1 MTDVELRLVAD
12 VDNAVKGIGSL
23 SKEYQGLVNQLAKP
37 LKQVNAFRE
46 LESSLEGTERQT
58 RSARD
63 RVRELGDELARTAE
77 PSKQLTAQYRDA
89 VNELR
94 RLERAEG
101 TAQQQLARRRREL
114 QAAGIDTRNLVT
126 EQQRLSK
133 ELQGALGAG
142 QADQRLRSAQSN
154 LGVGEIEQTQRQ
166 LVELRNEYRLV
177 MAEGDLSA
185 KQRAE
190 AEANYRRSVAQ
201 TLAAL
206 RQLRAAAAPGPSRN
220 EAQAALQAEAAAA
233 ADAAEQQRR
242 LDAQRALGVGRIE
255 QTQQSLV
262 ALRAQYREVMA
273 DASLSGRERAE
284 AETVYHQRVRQTL
297 AELRNMRAAI
307 ADQGTQAQ
315 RAAAAELQ
323 RSQAARQGIR
333 AQSAALAQLVREQ
346 RAASLEAARQNLGV
360 NRYRELQAEIGQVR
374 VQYQL
379 LRTSGKLTTQE
390 LAIAQRSMTERVRE
404 TQRALREMNAE
415 QRQASGISRLAGGI
429 GGAVGAIGAGYT
441 AVSAITAVSRAAD
454 AYNLMNAR
462 LRLATT
468 SQEEF
473 NVAQRELSRIA
484 QETEA
489 PVQSLVTLYGRI
501 SRPLREAGRSQQDI
515 IAVVEAVSTSFRV
528 SGATAQEAENGV
540 IQFAQA
546 LGAGALRGDEFN
558 SVAEQAPRL
567 MQALADGIGV
577 PVGALKE
584 MAAQGQLTAQVV
596 TDALTGQLETLRQ
609 EAESLPDT
617 VGGAMTRLRDA
628 LTEALGGTDVQPLI
642 DQIRRLAQTLS
653 DPQVQEGLQ
662 ILTGLLVKMGAAA
675 TGLVSDFARLGPEFA
690 TIAAAVSGNLT
701 ELDRLDAKIKMVRSS
716 LDSPGPTDSIFNF
729 LTGATEADLQAELD
743 VLTKARAKLI
753 EQQTGLNE
761 EMQFLAEVAQA
772 ASEQA
777 RNKEVASYT
786 NYINDIETLR
796 KSQIKAAEAGAK
808 ALVAA
813 EKKATADLQK
823 VRDERLA
830 IDQRYQQALADIQ
843 RGPGGEPSLM
853 QYNALR
859 RGAQAALDNGD
870 IAGAQKQAQA
880 ALKVLQDLA
889 AAGESTVGFSFFVRE
904 LRDIEMAANDLE
916 ESNAE
921 DKLASIRDEMQQL
934 KDQAAQLK
942 EMPVSV
948 KTDDATIEQ
957 VRTTIE
963 TLVAQLSQKEVVIPV
978 RVLMPDI
985 AGGGKAEPSTSVP
998 ALATGGILRGPG
1010 TGTSDSILM
1019 WGSNGEGI
1027 VNARAVQHY
1036 GANLIHQL
1044 NSLRVPRFATGGVL
1058 GPVPVPSIPSLAPA
1072 LQQQLASG
1080 SGGGSNEDWGDMVFD
1095 FGVGK
1100 ASIPMPRSTAEEI
1113 RRAARKFGSTR
1124 PRT

>member
-101 TAQQQLARRRREL
+101 TAQQRLAQRRREL
-114 QAAGIDTRNLVT
+114 QAAGVDTRDLV
-126 EQQRLSK
+126 
-133 ELQGALGAG
+133 
-142 QADQRLRSAQSN
+142 
-154 LGVGEIEQTQRQ
+154 
-166 LVELRNEYRLV
+166 
-177 MAEGDLSA
+177 AE
-185 KQRAE
+185 
-190 AEANYRRSVAQ
+190 
-201 TLAAL
+201 
-206 RQLRAAAAPGPSRN
+206 
-220 EAQAALQAEAAAA
+220 
-233 ADAAEQQRR
+233 QRR
-242 LDAQRALGVGRIE
+242 LSQAL
-255 QTQQSLV
+255 
-262 ALRAQYREVMA
+262 
-273 DASLSGRERAE
+273 
-284 AETVYHQRVRQTL
+284 
-297 AELRNMRAAI
+297 
-307 ADQGTQAQ
+307 QGTLSAGRNEQAV
-315 RAAAAELQ
+315 
-323 RSQAARQGIR
+323 SGIR

-404 TQRALREMNAE
+404 TQRALRAMNAE
-415 QRQASGISRLAGGI
+415 QRQASGISGLAGGI
-429 GGAVGAIGAGYT
+429 GGAVGAIGAGYA

-462 LRLATT
+462 LRLATA

-584 MAAQGQLTAQVV
+584 MAAQGLLTAQVV

-662 ILTGLLVKMGAAA
+662 IFTGLLVKMGAAA

-701 ELDRLDAKIKMVRSS
+701 ELDRLDAKIKMVRGR
-716 LDSPGPTDSIFNF
+716 LNSPGPTDSIFNF

-743 VLTKARAKLI
+743 MLTKARAKLI

-761 EMQFLAEVAQA
+761 EMQFLADVAQA
-772 ASEQA
+772 AAEQA
-777 RNKEVASYT
+777 RNNEISSYT
-786 NYINDIETLR
+786 KYINDLDTLR
-796 KSQIKAAEAGAK
+796 KSQIKAAQDGAK
-808 ALVAA
+808 ALVSA
-813 EKKATADLQK
+813 EKKALSDLQK
-823 VRDERLA
+823 VRDERLK
-830 IDQRYQQALADIQ
+830 IEQRYQEALAGLGGTGEASYSSAQNLKIGARNALANGDVEGAQRMAQQALK
-843 RGPGGEPSLM
+843 M
-853 QYNALR
+853 
-859 RGAQAALDNGD
+859 
-870 IAGAQKQAQA
+870 
-880 ALKVLQDLA
+880 LQDLA
-889 AAGESTVGFSFFVRE
+889 AAGENTYGFRGFIQE
-904 LRDIEMAANDLE
+904 LQQIELAANDLE
-916 ESNAE
+916 QSNAE

-934 KDQAAQLK
+934 KDKAK
-942 EMPVSV
+942 ELEGLPVSV

-957 VRTTIE
+957 VRTAIE
-963 TLVAQLSQKEVVIPV
+963 ELVAQLNQNEVVIPV
-978 RVLMPDI
+978 RVLMPDQV
-985 AGGGKAEPSTSVP
+985 GTVSTEPSTNTP

-1010 TGTSDSILM
+1010 TGTSDSILARL
-1019 WGSNGEGI
+1019 SNGEGVI
-1027 VNARAVQHY
+1027 NARAVQYY
-1036 GANLIHQL
+1036 GADLIHQL
-1044 NSLRVPRFATGGVL
+1044 NNLRTPRFATGGVM
-1058 GPVPVPSIPSLAPA
+1058 GNVPVPSIPSLAPA
-1072 LQQQLASG
+1072 LQQQLSDQASPG
-1080 SGGGSNEDWGDMVFD
+1080 ESWTLNFPGGESVTTVVPASQQPSMRRLRLKFGGS
-1095 FGVGK
+1095 
-1100 ASIPMPRSTAEEI
+1100 
-1113 RRAARKFGSTR
+1113 
-1124 PRT
+1124 

>member
-1 MTDVELRLVAD
+1 MADVELRLVAD

-206 RQLRAAAAPGPSRN
+206 RQLRAASAPGPSRN
-220 EAQAALQAEAAAA
+220 DAQAALQAEAAAA

-323 RSQAARQGIR
+323 RSQAAREGIR
-333 AQSAALAQLVREQ
+333 AQTAALAQLAREQ
-346 RAASLEAARQNLGV
+346 RASNIEAARQNLGV
-360 NRYRELQAEIGQVR
+360 SRYRDLQAEIGR
-374 VQYQL
+374 LRGQYQL
-379 LRTSGKLTTQE
+379 LRSSGNLTTQE
-390 LAIAQRSMTERVRE
+390 LAVAQRSLTTRVRE
-404 TQRALREMNAE
+404 TQQALRDMNAE
-415 QRQASGISRLAGGI
+415 QRR
-429 GGAVGAIGAGYT
+429 
-441 AVSAITAVSRAAD
+441 
-454 AYNLMNAR
+454 
-462 LRLATT
+462 
-468 SQEEF
+468 
-473 NVAQRELSRIA
+473 
-484 QETEA
+484 
-489 PVQSLVTLYGRI
+489 
-501 SRPLREAGRSQQDI
+501 
-515 IAVVEAVSTSFRV
+515 
-528 SGATAQEAENGV
+528 
-540 IQFAQA
+540 
-546 LGAGALRGDEFN
+546 GAGALSGIGVVAGLYAAGRGLRGLTNTADQWVEINDRIRLASESQADHAQGMERLREISDRTYTDMKNNAELYIGSLSVLRERGFTNADALNLTEALGLGLVASAAKGERAAQVIDQINKALQDGELKGDAFNAVIRNTPALADALARSLGVTREQLAGLAKDGELTTDVWVPALISQVDSLGAAVDGMQVTVGDALTRLNNAWEEAIGTADTKPLIRAIEELTKVISDPVVVDNLVALASALVTLAATAAEGGSEFVDMGKRIGFIAAN
-558 SVAEQAPRL
+558 ATGSVAELDKLDQQIKDIDRSLAGTGFNRTLAGLWYSKEELQAQR
-567 MQALADGIGV
+567 QALVAMR
-577 PVGALKE
+577 AL
-584 MAAQGQLTAQVV
+584 LV
-596 TDALTGQLETLRQ
+596 TELTGMSDEQRQIEEDRRAETERQNSAALGEYRKYIGELETLRQ
-609 EAESLPDT
+609 
-617 VGGAMTRLRDA
+617 
-628 LTEALGGTDVQPLI
+628 
-642 DQIRRLAQTLS
+642 
-653 DPQVQEGLQ
+653 
-662 ILTGLLVKMGAAA
+662 
-675 TGLVSDFARLGPEFA
+675 
-690 TIAAAVSGNLT
+690 
-701 ELDRLDAKIKMVRSS
+701 
-716 LDSPGPTDSIFNF
+716 
-729 LTGATEADLQAELD
+729 
-743 VLTKARAKLI
+743 
-753 EQQTGLNE
+753 
-761 EMQFLAEVAQA
+761 
-772 ASEQA
+772 
-777 RNKEVASYT
+777 
-786 NYINDIETLR
+786 
-796 KSQIKAAEAGAK
+796 SQIKAAEKGAK

-813 EKKATADLQK
+813 EKKATADIQK

-985 AGGGKAEPSTSVP
+985 AGGGKAEPSISVP

-1019 WGSNGEGI
+1019 WGSNGEGV
-1027 VNARAVQHY
+1027 VNARAVQYY

-1080 SGGGSNEDWGDMVFD
+1080 SGGGSNEDWGSMVID
-1095 FGVGK
+1095 LGNGP
-1100 ASIPMPRSTAEEI
+1100 APIRMPRSTAEAL
-1113 RRAARKFGSTR
+1113 RREALKRGSPGRAR
-1124 PRT
+1124 

>member
-1 MTDVELRLVAD
+1 MTDVELRLTADLDQATREVA
-12 VDNAVKGIGSL
+12 GFR
-23 SKEYQGLVNQLAKP
+23 KEYQEMVRAVEKP
-37 LKQVNAFRE
+37 LRQVNI
-46 LESSLEGTERQT
+46 
-58 RSARD
+58 ARD
-63 RVRELGDELARTAE
+63 LERDLDATGKAVRSTKEQLRALQAELINTDR
-77 PSKQLTAQYRDA
+77 PSERLKTQYRDMA
-89 VNELR
+89 SELQ
-94 RLERAEG
+94 RLERVEAR
-101 TAQQQLARRRREL
+101 QQTQLSRMRGEL
-114 QAAGIDTRNLVT
+114 TGAGIDTS
-126 EQQRLSK
+126 RL
-133 ELQGALGAG
+133 
-142 QADQRLRSAQSN
+142 AQ
-154 LGVGEIEQTQRQ
+154 E
-166 LVELRNEYRLV
+166 
-177 MAEGDLSA
+177 
-185 KQRAE
+185 
-190 AEANYRRSVAQ
+190 
-201 TLAAL
+201 
-206 RQLRAAAAPGPSRN
+206 
-220 EAQAALQAEAAAA
+220 
-233 ADAAEQQRR
+233 QRR
-242 LDAQRALGVGRIE
+242 LN
-255 QTQQSLV
+255 
-262 ALRAQYREVMA
+262 
-273 DASLSGRERAE
+273 
-284 AETVYHQRVRQTL
+284 
-297 AELRNMRAAI
+297 AELTAGLAAGRNDAAV
-307 ADQGTQAQ
+307 A
-315 RAAAAELQ
+315 
-323 RSQAARQGIR
+323 GIR
-333 AQSAALAQLVREQ
+333 ARASALAQVAREQ
-346 RAASLEAARQNLGV
+346 RAANVEQARQNLGV
-360 NRYRELQAEIGQVR
+360 NRYRELQSQIGRVRAE
-374 VQYQL
+374 YQL

-473 NVAQRELSRIA
+473 NVAQRELNRIA
-484 QETEA
+484 QDTEA

-515 IAVVEAVSTSFRV
+515 LAVTEAVSTSFRV

-546 LGAGALRGDEFN
+546 LGAGALRGEEFN

-609 EAESLPDT
+609 EAATLPDT
-617 VGGAMTRLRDA
+617 VGGAMTKLADRWR
-628 LTEALGGTDVQPLI
+628 EAIGQADVQPLI
-642 DQIRRLAQTLS
+642 NSINNLGKTLS
-653 DPQVQEGLQ
+653 DPVV
-662 ILTGLLVKMGAAA
+662 IDNLVKLASALASLAA
-675 TGLVSDFARLGPEFA
+675 TGVE
-690 TIAAAVSGNLT
+690 AVSEFVDLGDRIAFVAANSQGLVT
-701 ELDRLDAKIKMVRSS
+701 ELDKVDQQI
-716 LDSPGPTDSIFNF
+716 
-729 LTGATEADLQAELD
+729 ADLDRSLAGTGLSTTIDGLLYSKEELQA
-743 VLTKARAKLI
+743 KRAALVAFRAAI
-753 EQQTGLNE
+753 VEQQTGIN
-761 EMQFLAEVAQA
+761 AEVDALAKEAAEAARVAQ
-772 ASEQA
+772 
-777 RNKEVASYT
+777 NKQVADYASYIA
-786 NYINDIETLR
+786 NIDTLR
-796 KSQIKAAEAGAK
+796 KSQIKAAQDGAK

-870 IAGAQKQAQA
+870 IAGAQRQAQA

-934 KDQAAQLK
+934 KDKAK
-942 EMPVSV
+942 ELEGLPVSV

-957 VRTTIE
+957 VRSTIE
-963 TLVAQLSQKEVVIPV
+963 ELVTQLNQKEVVIPV

-1080 SGGGSNEDWGDMVFD
+1080 SGGGSNEDWGSMVID
-1095 FGVGK
+1095 LGNGP
-1100 ASIPMPRSTAEEI
+1100 APIRMPRSTAEAL
-1113 RRAARKFGSTR
+1113 RREALKRGSPGRAR
-1124 PRT
+1124 

>member
-1 MTDVELRLVAD
+1 MADVELRLVAD
-12 VDNAVKGIGSL
+12 VDNAVKGIGNL
-23 SKEYQGLVNQLAKP
+23 SKEYQGLVSQLAKP
-37 LKQVNAFRE
+37 LRQVNAFRE

-101 TAQQQLARRRREL
+101 SAQQQLARRRREL
-114 QAAGIDTRNLVT
+114 QAAGVDTRNLVA
-126 EQQRLSK
+126 EQRRLGQ

-142 QADQRLRSAQSN
+142 QADQRLRSAQSS

-190 AEANYRRSVAQ
+190 AEANYRRSVTQ

-206 RQLRAAAAPGPSRN
+206 RQLRAASAPGPTRN
-220 EAQAALQAEAAAA
+220 DAQAALQAEAAAA

-297 AELRNMRAAI
+297 TELRNMRAAI

-346 RAASLEAARQNLGV
+346 RAAGLEAARQNLGV
-360 NRYRELQAEIGQVR
+360 TRYRELQGEIGRVR
-374 VQYQL
+374 TQYQL
-379 LRTSGKLTTQE
+379 LRASGKLTTQE

-415 QRQASGISRLAGGI
+415 QRQASGVSRLAGGI
-429 GGAVGAIGAGYT
+429 GGAIGAVGAGYA
-441 AVSAITAVSRAAD
+441 AVSAISAVSRAAD

-468 SQEEF
+468 SQDEF

-515 IAVVEAVSTSFRV
+515 LSVTEAVSTSFRV

-546 LGAGALRGDEFN
+546 LGAGALRGEEFN

-584 MAAQGQLTAQVV
+584 MAAQGELTAQVV

-609 EAESLPDT
+609 EAETLPDT
-617 VGGAMTRLRDA
+617 VGGAMTKLGDRWR
-628 LTEALGGTDVQPLI
+628 EAIGQANVQPLI
-642 DQIRRLAQTLS
+642 DSINSLGQTLS
-653 DPQVQEGLQ
+653 DPAVVDN
-662 ILTGLLVKMGAAA
+662 LVKLASALASLAGTVVEGASEFADFGKRIAFIAA
-675 TGLVSDFARLGPEFA
+675 NAQGLV
-690 TIAAAVSGNLT
+690 T
-701 ELDRLDAKIKMVRSS
+701 ELDKVDQQIADLDRSIAGTGLSTTIDGLLYSKEELQAKRDSLVAFRASIVEQQSGLNADVEALAKEAADAAETVRSQ
-716 LDSPGPTDSIFNF
+716 
-729 LTGATEADLQAELD
+729 ERADY
-743 VLTKARAKLI
+743 
-753 EQQTGLNE
+753 
-761 EMQFLAEVAQA
+761 A
-772 ASEQA
+772 A
-777 RNKEVASYT
+777 
-786 NYINDIETLR
+786 YIADIESLR
-796 KSQIKAAEAGAK
+796 KSQIKAAEKGAK
-808 ALVAA
+808 ALVSA
-813 EKKATADLQK
+813 EKKALTDLQK
-823 VRDERLA
+823 VRDDRVKIE
-830 IDQRYQQALADIQ
+830 QRYQEALAGLGGTGEASYSSAQDLKIGARNALANGDVEGAQRLAQQALK
-843 RGPGGEPSLM
+843 M
-853 QYNALR
+853 
-859 RGAQAALDNGD
+859 
-870 IAGAQKQAQA
+870 
-880 ALKVLQDLA
+880 LQDLA
-889 AAGESTVGFSFFVRE
+889 AAGENTYGFTGFIKE
-904 LRDIEMAANDLE
+904 LQQIELAANDLE
-916 ESNAE
+916 QSNAE

-942 EMPVSV
+942 DLPVSV
-948 KTDDATIEQ
+948 KTDDATVEQ
-957 VRTTIE
+957 VRSTIE

-978 RVLMPDI
+978 RVVSPDGPI
-985 AGGGKAEPSTSVP
+985 IKDLVAPQDAVIRDLQVP
-998 ALATGGILRGPG
+998 QFATGGILRGPG
-1010 TGTSDSILM
+1010 TGTSDSILARL
-1019 WGSNGEGI
+1019 SNGEGVI
-1027 VNARAVQHY
+1027 NARAVQYY
-1036 GANLIHQL
+1036 GADLIHQL
-1044 NSLRVPRFATGGVL
+1044 NNLRTPRFATGGVM
-1058 GPVPVPSIPSLAPA
+1058 GNVPVPSIPSLAPV
-1072 LQQQLASG
+1072 LQQQLDG
-1080 SGGGSNEDWGDMVFD
+1080 PVFPDLGRLLLELGGQEAMVYTTPQEALNL
-1095 FGVGK
+1095 K
-1100 ASIPMPRSTAEEI
+1100 RLAT
-1113 RRAARKFGSTR
+1113 KFGSAMR
-1124 PRT
+1124 RR

>member
-101 TAQQQLARRRREL
+101 TAQQRLAQRRREL
-114 QAAGIDTRNLVT
+114 QAAGVDTRDLV
-126 EQQRLSK
+126 
-133 ELQGALGAG
+133 
-142 QADQRLRSAQSN
+142 
-154 LGVGEIEQTQRQ
+154 
-166 LVELRNEYRLV
+166 
-177 MAEGDLSA
+177 AE
-185 KQRAE
+185 
-190 AEANYRRSVAQ
+190 
-201 TLAAL
+201 
-206 RQLRAAAAPGPSRN
+206 
-220 EAQAALQAEAAAA
+220 
-233 ADAAEQQRR
+233 QRR
-242 LDAQRALGVGRIE
+242 LSQAL
-255 QTQQSLV
+255 
-262 ALRAQYREVMA
+262 
-273 DASLSGRERAE
+273 
-284 AETVYHQRVRQTL
+284 
-297 AELRNMRAAI
+297 
-307 ADQGTQAQ
+307 QGTLSAGRNEQAV
-315 RAAAAELQ
+315 
-323 RSQAARQGIR
+323 SGIR

-379 LRTSGKLTTQE
+379 LRTSGKLTAQE

-404 TQRALREMNAE
+404 TQRALRAMNAE
-415 QRQASGISRLAGGI
+415 QRAASGISRLAGGI
-429 GGAVGAIGAGYT
+429 GGAVGAIGAGYA

-662 ILTGLLVKMGAAA
+662 IFTGLLVKMGAAA

-701 ELDRLDAKIKMVRSS
+701 ELDRLDAKIKMVRGS
-716 LDSPGPTDSIFNF
+716 LNSPGPTDSIFNF

-743 VLTKARAKLI
+743 MLTKARAKLI

-761 EMQFLAEVAQA
+761 EMQFLADVAQA
-772 ASEQA
+772 AAEQA
-777 RNKEVASYT
+777 RNNEISSYT
-786 NYINDIETLR
+786 KYINDIDTLR

-813 EKKATADLQK
+813 EKKATADIQK
-823 VRDERLA
+823 VRDERLK
-830 IDQRYQQALADIQ
+830 IEQRYQEALAGLGGTGEASYSSAQNLKIGARNALANGDVEGAQRMAQQALK
-843 RGPGGEPSLM
+843 M
-853 QYNALR
+853 
-859 RGAQAALDNGD
+859 
-870 IAGAQKQAQA
+870 
-880 ALKVLQDLA
+880 LQDLA
-889 AAGESTVGFSFFVRE
+889 AAGENTYGFRGFIQE
-904 LRDIEMAANDLE
+904 LQQIELAANDLE
-916 ESNAE
+916 QSNAE
-921 DKLASIRDEMQQL
+921 DKLKSIQDEMQQL
-934 KDQAAQLK
+934 KDKAK
-942 EMPVSV
+942 ELEGLPVSV

-957 VRTTIE
+957 VRSTIE
-963 TLVAQLSQKEVVIPV
+963 SLVQQLSQNEVVIPV
-978 RVLMPDI
+978 RVLMPDV

-1010 TGTSDSILM
+1010 TGTSDSILARL
-1019 WGSNGEGI
+1019 SNGEGVI
-1027 VNARAVQHY
+1027 NARAVQYY
-1036 GANLIHQL
+1036 GADLIHQL
-1044 NSLRVPRFATGGVL
+1044 NNLRTPRFATGGVM
-1058 GPVPVPSIPSLAPA
+1058 GNVPVPSIPSLAPA
-1072 LQQQLASG
+1072 LQQQLEGGVGERIGVDLSFGGDQVIQLEG
-1080 SGGGSNEDWGDMVFD
+1080 SRQAVQDFRRLATKFGGS
-1095 FGVGK
+1095 
-1100 ASIPMPRSTAEEI
+1100 S
-1113 RRAARKFGSTR
+1113 RRK
-1124 PRT
+1124 

>member
-206 RQLRAAAAPGPSRN
+206 RQLRAASAPGPSRN
-220 EAQAALQAEAAAA
+220 DAQAALQAEAAAA

-489 PVQSLVTLYGRI
+489 PVQSLITLYGRI

-515 IAVVEAVSTSFRV
+515 LAVTEAVSTSFRV

-546 LGAGALRGDEFN
+546 LGAGALRGEEFN

-662 ILTGLLVKMGAAA
+662 IFTGLLVKMGAAA

-716 LDSPGPTDSIFNF
+716 LESPGPTDSIFNF

-743 VLTKARAKLI
+743 MLTKARAKLI

-761 EMQFLAEVAQA
+761 EMQFLADVAQA
-772 ASEQA
+772 AAEQA
-777 RNKEVASYT
+777 RNNEIASYT
-786 NYINDIETLR
+786 KYIANIETLR
-796 KSQIKAAEAGAK
+796 KSQIKAAEEAAK
-808 ALVAA
+808 KLVSA
-813 EKKATADLQK
+813 EKKALGDIEK
-823 VRDERLA
+823 VRADRLK
-830 IDQRYQQALADIQ
+830 IEQRYQEALATLGGSGQASYGAAQSLKVGARQALQAGDV
-843 RGPGGEPSLM
+843 E
-853 QYNALR
+853 
-859 RGAQAALDNGD
+859 GAQR
-870 IAGAQKQAQA
+870 QAQA
-880 ALKVLQDLA
+880 ALKMLQELA
-889 AAGESTVGFSFFVRE
+889 AAGENTYGFEGFIKE
-904 LRDIEMAANDLE
+904 LQAIELAANDIE
-916 ESNAE
+916 QTNAE
-921 DKLASIRDEMQQL
+921 AKLQAIRDEIASL
-934 KDQAAQLK
+934 KDQAKQLK
-942 EMPVSV
+942 DIPVSV
-948 KTDDATIEQ
+948 KTDEETLEQ
-957 VRTTIE
+957 VRTQIQMLAE
-963 TLVAQLSQKEVVIPV
+963 QLGKTEIVLPV
-978 RVLMPDI
+978 RVAMPDLAGSPAASPTVPGF
-985 AGGGKAEPSTSVP
+985 AGGGYTGPGGRLEPAGVVHRGEVVWSQLDV
-998 ALATGGILRGPG
+998 ARAGGVAVVEAMRRGLRGYDMGGIVAP
-1010 TGTSDSILM
+1010 
-1019 WGSNGEGI
+1019 
-1027 VNARAVQHY
+1027 RAM
-1036 GANLIHQL
+1036 
-1044 NSLRVPRFATGGVL
+1044 
-1058 GPVPVPSIPSLAPA
+1058 PSIPSLAPA
-1072 LQQQLASG
+1072 LQEQLAGPMFPDLGRVVFEAGGQETTVYASPQDALNLRRLALKFSG
-1080 SGGGSNEDWGDMVFD
+1080 SS
-1095 FGVGK
+1095 
-1100 ASIPMPRSTAEEI
+1100 
-1113 RRAARKFGSTR
+1113 RRK
-1124 PRT
+1124 